1 MVNTK
6 RLLQEIM
13 LNIIAKYAHQSD
25 NIPDGYTRRL
35 LYGHHGAKGYVVD
48 YKEVEMDEKDYEGK
62 PRYYFLDKA
71 EEYIGG
77 PRNRQYGDAREN
89 FYRISQILNAILE
102 DKLKSKLTEEDV
114 AQISI
119 GIKLARLRHT
129 PDHEDS
135 WIDIAGYA
143 ALGGE
148 VSCEE

>member
-1 MVNTK
+1 M
-6 RLLQEIM
+6 M

-25 NIPDGYTRRL
+25 DIPDGYTRRL

-48 YKEVEMDEKDYEGK
+48 YKEVTVDNKDYEGK

-77 PRNRQYGDAREN
+77 PRNKEYGNAKEN

-135 WIDIAGYA
+135 WIDIAGYS

-148 VSCEE
+148 VACEE